1 MGIKRKK
8 LIVFLIAILIIS
20 LMMFVLTGCG
30 INSDNKSSKKV
41 SSLDSSDTSSSIDY
55 GSSDEE
61 NSSSDSSYK
70 SDSSV
75 SSSSN
80 ESLTSSS
87 NESST
92 SSSIE
97 SSTSSSNSG
106 DSKPTNIYDGL
117 SYNLQANATYRQYAS
132 DYISLTDITVNNGIV
147 YLADVTG
154 KSVYAIN
161 VSTNK
166 IINTFYVGECVNCVS
181 IIEDKLYVGVG
192 ERAGK
197 ILILNKDTFAVENE
211 IETDHTPVDIVYANG
226 KIYCANRFSNNV
238 TVYEKNTN
246 KKTATISVAREPM
259 ALKLVGNKIFVAN
272 QLPAVGALEE
282 NVSSEITVIDTS
294 SDVVTNKIRL
304 VNGTTSL
311 KDIAIS
317 SDGKFLYVTCVVARY
332 LYPTTQVQY
341 GWINTNAIAIIN
353 TQTLTHYATVL
364 LDEETIGAPNPWGIT
379 VQNGKIVVALSGSQE
394 IMTISENQM
403 LNSLASLTDEERAE
417 VVNMFAFLQDKRT
430 RFSLSGRGARAVFG
444 QEGKVYVASFYDAV
458 VEVFNASNNSLTVL
472 SAGEQK
478 ELDAVRYGDI
488 MWHDGTLGYQS
499 FQSCSTCHVDGR
511 TDGLNWDEP
520 FDDIGNPKQTQTMLY
535 THRTPPVTVVG
546 ASPSAEDN
554 VVASTEGTHHIKLK
568 QEQYAYIDEYLK
580 SLTPVTSP
588 YRNRDGSL
596 TDSAK
601 RGKILFSE
609 YGCIQCHSGPNFTNL
624 HSYLSP
630 ALEYDDTWE
639 DRKMFVPS
647 LVESWRTAPYT
658 FNGYAYSMVDA
669 VKIYAKN
676 ISDKDAEDLAN
687 YVLSIGNENE
697 YYGVEQVVWE
707 NNGEN
712 ILNKISDNYKLMYI
726 TVRKQKKMDKDVFL
740 RFALLDKNNQQIGE
754 GFKCEIL
761 GSTEVGDVITIKI
774 NNLVLPDQLE
784 DGVKY
789 GITIVDGDCNYV
801 ATPYE
806 YFLKKGE

>member
-1 MGIKRKK
+1 MSIKRKK
-8 LIVFLIAILIIS
+8 FVLILIGILAIS
-20 LMMFVLTGCG
+20 FMMFVFTGCG
-30 INSDNKSSKKV
+30 INSDSKSSKDV
-41 SSLDSSDTSSSIDY
+41 SSFDSSNTSSFGDY
-55 GSSDEE
+55 DSSEKED
-61 NSSSDSSYK
+61 SGSDSSYG

-75 SSSSN
+75 SSSSKS
-80 ESLTSSS
+80 ESSISSS
-87 NESST
+87 KSE
-92 SSSIE
+92 
-97 SSTSSSNSG
+97 
-106 DSKPTNIYDGL
+106 DPKPTEKYDDL
-117 SYNLQANATYRQYAS
+117 SYGLTANATYKQYAT
-132 DYISLTDITVNNGIV
+132 DYISLTDITVNNGIA
-147 YLADVTG
+147 YLADVTA
-154 KSVYAIN
+154 KSVYAVN
-161 VSTNK
+161 VSSNR
-166 IINTFYVGECVNCVS
+166 IINTYYVGENVNCIS
-181 IIEDKLYVGVG
+181 FIENKLYVGVG

-197 ILILNKDTFAVENE
+197 ILILNKDTFAVEKE
-211 IETDHTPVDIVYANG
+211 IETDHTPVDVIYANG

-238 TVYEKNTN
+238 TVYEKNTM

-259 ALKLVGNKIFVAN
+259 ALKLVGNKIFVVN
-272 QLPAVGALEE
+272 QLPAVSALEE
-282 NVSSEITVIDTS
+282 NVSSEISVINTS
-294 SDVVTNKIRL
+294 SDVVTNNIRL

-311 KDIAIS
+311 KDAVVS
-317 SDGKFLYVTCVVARY
+317 SNGKYLYVTCVVARY

-341 GWINTNAIAIIN
+341 GWINTNAVAIIDV
-353 TQTLTHYATVL
+353 QSLTHYATVL

-394 IMTISENQM
+394 IMVINENKM
-403 LNSLASLTDEERAE
+403 LNSLASLTDKERAE
-417 VVNMFAFLQDKRT
+417 VVNQFAFLQDNRE
-430 RFSLSGRGARAVFG
+430 RFDLSGRGARAVFG
-444 QEGKVYVASFYDAV
+444 LEGKVYVASFYDAV
-458 VEVFNASNNSLTVL
+458 VEVLNVSNNSLTVL
-472 SAGEQK
+472 SAGSQK

-535 THRTPPVTVVG
+535 THRMPPVTVVG

-554 VVASTEGTHHIKLK
+554 VVGSIEGTHHIKLK
-568 QEQYAYIDEYLK
+568 KEQYAYVDEYLK

-588 YRNRDGSL
+588 YLNRDGSL
-596 TDSAK
+596 TESAK

-609 YGCIQCHSGPNFTNL
+609 YGCIQCHSGPNFTDL

-630 ALEYDDTWE
+630 ALEYDDSWE
-639 DRKMFVPS
+639 DREMFVPS

-712 ILNKISDNYKLMYI
+712 IINKISDNYKLMYL
-726 TVRKQKKMDKDVFL
+726 TVRKQKQTNKDVFL
-740 RFALLDKNNQQIGE
+740 RFALLDKNDKQIGE
-754 GFKCEIL
+754 GFKSKISGL
-761 GSTEVGDVITIKI
+761 TKVGDIITIKI
-774 NNLVLPDQLE
+774 NNFVLPKQLE
-784 DGVKY
+784 DCTKY
-789 GITIVDGDCNYV
+789 VITIVDGNGNYL

-806 YFLKKGE
+806 YCLKKGE